1 MGPVMIGTIIIGA
14 ELSFL
19 MGGRWT
25 HDATQSTGSR
35 SGTVRHFLAT
45 RGTCAPIIPM
55 GKHCWQLPT
64 VVLPRQE
71 MASPITSLDTANRST
86 LLCRLRWKQLR
97 ETRSRSTWV
106 TVSLHITC
114 ICNREVCV

>member
-25 HDATQSTGSR
+25 HDATRSIGSR
-35 SGTVRHFLAT
+35 LGTVRHFLAT
-45 RGTCAPIIPM
+45 RGTCARFIPM
-55 GKHCWQLPT
+55 GKQCWQLPT
-64 VVLPRQE
+64 AVFSGQE
-71 MASPITSLDTANRST
+71 MASPIMSPDTANRST

-97 ETRSRSTWV
+97 ETRSR
-106 TVSLHITC
+106 
-114 ICNREVCV
+114 

>member
-1 MGPVMIGTIIIGA
+1 MGPVMIRTIIIGA

-25 HDATQSTGSR
+25 HDATRSTGSR
-35 SGTVRHFLAT
+35 SRTVRHFLAT
-45 RGTCAPIIPM
+45 RGTCALIIPM
-55 GKHCWQLPT
+55 GKQCWPLPMA
-64 VVLPRQE
+64 VLRRQE
-71 MASPITSLDTANRST
+71 MAYPITSPDTANRST

-97 ETRSRSTWV
+97 ETQSRSTWV

-114 ICNREVCV
+114 IYNREVCA